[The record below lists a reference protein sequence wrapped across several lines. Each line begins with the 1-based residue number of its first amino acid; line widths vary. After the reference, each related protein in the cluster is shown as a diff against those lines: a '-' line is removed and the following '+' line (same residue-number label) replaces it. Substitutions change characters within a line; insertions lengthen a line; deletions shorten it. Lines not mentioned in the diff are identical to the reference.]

1 MTNEKIQS
9 CKKLITR
16 ALLVLCIPVT
26 AVMVYYSFRYSQ
38 GVRQIPYGDEVYVNK
53 DSIILHI
60 LVAAVFFLIFFACK
74 KLPQMLKSEKVCR
87 ILLGVTMLWVT
98 ALCFFWIWNGHFY
111 AMNDSRTVLD
121 IMEHMRSGDY
131 SDLLPQGYLGAYRQ
145 QISMIT
151 IFRLIFFL
159 AHTTNDFAIQVF
171 NVLCVPV
178 IIFAGY
184 HILLEITSDIR
195 ARIIYLFLM
204 NFCFPLFLYT
214 PYVYGEIISATAGM
228 LFLWAAIAWLKREK
242 VTAWAAM
249 VICAV
254 IGYMARGNFLIP
266 LIAFLIMAVL
276 YSVRRK
282 KVKHLLC
289 ALSMFLA
296 VVCAVKWNE
305 TYYEKIS
312 GITIDQGVAP
322 EAWIAMGMSEHWEL
336 ACGTYNGY
344 NIETYV
350 NNDCNREKSRE
361 ANRAF
366 IRDRLTMFRNG
377 AGRSVGSFYKD
388 KLLAQ
393 WNDPT
398 VYGFNEN
405 RNFIPDPLPII
416 REIVDQ
422 DGKYA
427 TAARS
432 VVDEYQWIVYLGLL
446 ACCLFLWK
454 GKEPYYQQ
462 LLLIVFIGGFLFTA
476 LWETM
481 ARYVFPYFIYMI
493 PLTAIGWNQM
503 MYGIEKLSGKVR
515 GKWKWRKSV
524 SA

>member
-1 MTNEKIQS
+1 MTKEKIQS

-16 ALLVLCIPVT
+16 ALLILCIPIT
-26 AVMVYYSFRYSQ
+26 AVMVYYSFRYTE
-38 GVRQIPYGDEVYVNK
+38 GVREIAYGDEVYVK
-53 DSIILHI
+53 QDSILLHI
-60 LVAAVFFLIFFACK
+60 LVAVVLFLIFFACK
-74 KLPQMLKSEKVCR
+74 KLPQKIKNEKTCR

-98 ALCFFWIWNGHFY
+98 GLCFFWIGNGHFY
-111 AMNDSRTVLD
+111 AMNDSRTLLD
-121 IMEHMRSGDY
+121 IMERMRGGDY

-151 IFRLIFFL
+151 LFRLIFFL
-159 AHTTNDFAIQVF
+159 AHTTNDFAIQVV

-178 IIFAGY
+178 IVFSGY
-184 HILLEITSDIR
+184 HVLQEITEDIR
-195 ARIIYLFLM
+195 VRVIYLFLM

-228 LFLWAAIAWLKREK
+228 LFLWAAIAYIKREK
-242 VTAWAAM
+242 VTAWIAM
-249 VICAV
+249 AVCAV
-254 IGYMARGNFLIP
+254 IGYMARGNFLIV
-266 LIAFLIMAVL
+266 LIAFLILAVL
-276 YSVRRK
+276 YGIRRK
-282 KVKHLLC
+282 KVKYLFC

-296 VVCAVKWNE
+296 VSCAVNGNE
-305 TYYEKIS
+305 RYYEKIS
-312 GITIDQGVAP
+312 GIKIDQGVAP

-344 NIETYV
+344 NIETYAG
-350 NNDCNREKSRE
+350 NGYDREKSRE
-361 ANRAF
+361 ANRDF
-366 IRDRLTMFRNG
+366 IRDRLKMFRNG
-377 AGRSVGSFYKD
+377 AGRSVFSFYKD
-388 KLLAQ
+388 KMLAQ

-405 RNFIPDPLPII
+405 RNYIPDPLPLI

-427 TAARS
+427 RTARG

-446 ACCLFLWK
+446 ACCFSLW
-454 GKEPYYQQ
+454 GTRGPYYQQ

-493 PLTAIGWNQM
+493 PLAALGWNRM
-503 MYGIEKLSGKVR
+503 MRCMEKICLKKKG
-515 GKWKWRKSV
+515 
-524 SA
+524 

>member
-1 MTNEKIQS
+1 MTKEKVQS

-16 ALLVLCIPVT
+16 ALLILCIPIT
-26 AVMVYYSFRYSQ
+26 AVMVYYSFRYTE
-38 GVRQIPYGDEVYVNK
+38 GVREIAYGDEVYVKK
-53 DSIILHI
+53 DSILLHI
-60 LVAAVFFLIFFACK
+60 LVAAVLFLIFFACK
-74 KLPQMLKSEKVCR
+74 KSPRKIKSEKVCQ

-98 ALCFFWIWNGHFY
+98 ALCFFWIGNGHFY
-111 AMNDSRTVLD
+111 AMNDSRTLLD
-121 IMEHMRSGDY
+121 IMEHMRNGDY

-145 QISMIT
+145 QISTIT
-151 IFRLIFFL
+151 LFRLILFL
-159 AHTTNDFAIQVF
+159 AHTTNDFAIQVV

-178 IIFAGY
+178 IVFAGY
-184 HILLEITSDIR
+184 HILREITGDIR
-195 ARIIYLFLM
+195 VRVIYLFLM

-214 PYVYGEIISATAGM
+214 PYVYGEIISATVGM
-228 LFLWAAIAWLKREK
+228 LFLWAAIVWLKREK
-242 VTAWAAM
+242 VISWVAM
-249 VICAV
+249 AICAV
-254 IGYMARGNFLIP
+254 IGYMARGNFLIV

-282 KVKHLLC
+282 KIKYLIC
-289 ALSMFLA
+289 AVSMFLA
-296 VVCAVKWNE
+296 VSCAVRCNE
-305 TYYEKIS
+305 MYYEKIS

-344 NIETYV
+344 NIQTYAD
-350 NNDCNREKSRE
+350 NDYNREQSRE

-388 KLLAQ
+388 KMLAQ

-405 RNFIPDPLPII
+405 RNYIPDPLPVI

-427 TAARS
+427 TAARDT
-432 VVDEYQWIVYLGLL
+432 VDEYQWIVYLGLL
-446 ACCLFLWK
+446 ACCFSLWK
-454 GKEPYYQQ
+454 GKGPYYQQ

-493 PLTAIGWNQM
+493 PLTAIGWEWM
-503 MYGIEKLSGKVR
+503 MHGIEKIWRKVR
-515 GKWKWRKSV
+515 G
-524 SA
+524 